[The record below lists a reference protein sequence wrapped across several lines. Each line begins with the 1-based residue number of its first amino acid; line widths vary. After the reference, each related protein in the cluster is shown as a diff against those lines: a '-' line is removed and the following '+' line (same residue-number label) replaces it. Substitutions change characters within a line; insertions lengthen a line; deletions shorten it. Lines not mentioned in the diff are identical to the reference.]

1 MLAKPCQCL
10 IQQEYVMN
18 MRQSTSWQTPV
29 RATVAAAAVVA
40 IVLPLTAQTQTA
52 TEIYQQERAN
62 CLAGKTQQSQADC
75 LYEARSVLRDR
86 RAGGLEPGESP
97 AAIAPTGDASGAD
110 ALPPRADRH

>member
-1 MLAKPCQCL
+1 MS
-10 IQQEYVMN
+10 I
-18 MRQSTSWQTPV
+18 RRFISWQTPV

-40 IVLPLTAQTQTA
+40 IVLPITAQTQSA

-86 RAGGLEPGESP
+86 RAGELEPSEVNTASVNPSGEAGSM
-97 AAIAPTGDASGAD
+97 D
-110 ALPPRADRH
+110 ALPPRADRG